1 MDPRLMIGSRGPQLR
16 SISNAPSLNSYSTE
30 KTTNQQGL
38 TFEQLLNGVI
48 NNGSS
53 NNEEFHISSHAQR
66 RLAERN
72 INMDSNLKSSLSEA
86 FSELEAKGA
95 KDSLVLTKEGAFV
108 VNVPSRTLVTA
119 MGINEMR
126 DGIVTN
132 IDSVNMKFG

>member
-16 SISNAPSLNSYSTE
+16 GLSNAPSLSGLSTN
-30 KTTNQQGL
+30 KTNNQQGL
-38 TFEQLLNGVI
+38 SFEQLLNGVM
-48 NNGSS
+48 NGSS
-53 NNEEFHISSHAQR
+53 DNEEFHISSHAQR

>member
-16 SISNAPSLNSYSTE
+16 GISNSSFQTNYSSKTNNQNGINFGDLLSNALGDSTE
-30 KTTNQQGL
+30 T
-38 TFEQLLNGVI
+38 
-48 NNGSS
+48 
-53 NNEEFHISSHAQR
+53 EEFHISSHAQK

-72 INMDSNLKSSLSEA
+72 ITMDSNLKSSLSEA
-86 FSELEAKGA
+86 FSELENKGA
-95 KDSLVLTKEGAFV
+95 KNSLVLTREGAFV

>member
-16 SISNAPSLNSYSTE
+16 GLSNNPNLSNLSSG
-30 KTTNQQGL
+30 KTNNKQGL
-38 TFEQLLNGVI
+38 TFEDLLNGVM
-48 NNGSS
+48 NDSS
-53 NNEEFHISSHAQR
+53 NNEEFHISSHAQK

-72 INMDSNLKSSLSEA
+72 ITMDSNLKNSLSEA

-95 KDSLVLTKEGAFV
+95 KDSLVLTREGAFV

-126 DGIVTN
+126 NGIVTN